1 MDLLYEDLLGLEKIN
16 VILDALTPSGI
27 VNLANMN
34 NSLKEVLTG
43 LIYQKQ
49 EKQIIY
55 VMATDYLAQK
65 KAAALKKLLHEDVL
79 YFPME
84 SIHDYFADV
93 HSQEISQQ
101 RMVVL
106 EEILSGNK
114 RVVVTG
120 VEALL
125 KKCMPL
131 EKFRGLTFT
140 LAREDTWDPLAL
152 VDRLFAI
159 GYNGVYQVEARGQ
172 YAHRGGILD
181 VFPPTGTQAYR
192 IEFFGDTIE
201 SIRCFDPETQL
212 STHGVDRVSIP
223 PGREIIL
230 DPEERKKALA
240 FMNRHYGA
248 VSEYAGL
255 IERIMEDP
263 RAHDETLISFIKSEA
278 LFVDYLGDC
287 ICIWDEPPRIRE
299 SQVQFQ
305 EKIQENFKTLMD
317 EYVMFPEEENKFY
330 ALSKIEK
337 AMESQAQLKLHL
349 FTSRGKKGISMDMG
363 AKDIDSFLRRLPL
376 FIKFI
381 KDQLKKNVVINLRA
395 RDKLG
400 LEKLKELIIEA
411 EIFNFTNEVS
421 PGIQLSMG
429 ELGSGFELPDDGII
443 CINQSEVLKESI
455 SARKQKSKKGRKIDS
470 FTQLSQGG
478 FVVHDTHG
486 IGIYR
491 GIEQLNIDNT
501 IKDLL
506 VIEYANDARF
516 YCPVD
521 QMEAIQVYVGTG
533 EKKPKVNQLGT
544 NDWNKSKSR
553 VKAAVEDMADELIA
567 LYAKRRSLVGYAYGP
582 DSSWQTEFEESFPYV
597 ETNDQL
603 QAVEEIKADM
613 ETPRPMD
620 RLLCGDVGYGKTEVA
635 LRAVFKAIMEGKQV
649 VLLVPTTILA
659 QQHYQTAVDRFKKY
673 PVSIGLLSRFKTKT
687 EQEKS
692 LKELAAGQMDLIIGT
707 HRLLSKD
714 VIFKDLGLLVVD
726 EEQRFGVRH
735 KERIKQ
741 LKENVDVLTLSAT
754 PIPRTLHMSMV
765 GVRDMSV
772 IDEPPAGRRPVLTY
786 VMEYSPAIIK
796 DAIERELT
804 RQGQIFFVHNRIH
817 DIFEVSRKLQKLVP
831 EARIVVAHGRMT
843 GPELEDIMVDF
854 LKEDY
859 DILVTTTIIES
870 GLDIK
875 NANTLI
881 VDNGDHMGLSQLYQ
895 LRGRVGRSDV
905 QGYAYVTHK
914 PKVLS
919 EISQKRLKA
928 IKDFTAFGSGFKIAL
943 RDLEIRGAGNILGSA
958 QSGNLATIGYEL
970 YCRILE
976 EAVHRRMGD
985 KKDFSPSELII
996 NLDVSSYIPENYISN
1011 EELKYD
1017 IYKKLSYVKSKAD
1030 YDELEDELLDRFGE
1044 IPDGV
1049 YNLMALAMIKH
1060 LGRSLGMTE
1069 IRDRGNSVLFTFD
1082 GSREVPIPK
1091 PELMKKLFEK
1101 YNIKFNAGKGDQLR
1115 WRIVLKHEKD
1125 QVFLKELGNFMGMLV
1140 PEKN

>member
-1 MDLLYEDLLGLEKIN
+1 MDLLYEDLLGLEKTKI
-16 VILDALTPSGI
+16 ILNALAAGEI
-27 VNLANMN
+27 ANLSNIN

-43 LIYQKQ
+43 LIYENQDKR
-49 EKQIIY
+49 ILY
-55 VMATDYLAQK
+55 VTATDYLAQK
-65 KAAALKKLLHEDVL
+65 KAAALKALLPEAVL

-93 HSQEISQQ
+93 HSLEINQQ
-101 RMVVL
+101 RLDVI
-106 EEILSGNK
+106 EKILLTSRG
-114 RVVVTG
+114 VVVTG
-120 VEALL
+120 VETLL
-125 KKCMPL
+125 KKCLPL
-131 EKFRGLTFT
+131 EKFQGLAFT
-140 LAREDTWDPLAL
+140 LAREESWDPLAL
-152 VDRLFAI
+152 VDRLFAL
-159 GYNGVYQVEARGQ
+159 GYHGVYQVEARGQ

-181 VFPPTGTQAYR
+181 VFPPTASQAYR

-212 STHGVDRVSIP
+212 STHGVDRVRIP

-230 DPEERKKALA
+230 DPDERKKALSL
-240 FMNRHYGA
+240 MNRHYGA
-248 VSEYAGL
+248 LPEYAGL
-255 IERIMEDP
+255 IERVMEDP
-263 RAHDETLISFIKSEA
+263 GAHDETLISFIKSEA
-278 LFVDYLGDC
+278 LLLDYLGDC
-287 ICIWDEPPRIRE
+287 ICIWDEPLRIRE
-299 SQVQFQ
+299 SQIVFQ
-305 EKIQENFKTLMD
+305 EKIQRNFETLLN
-317 EYVMFPEEENKFY
+317 EKFMFPEEQNKFY
-330 ALSKIEK
+330 SLSKIEK
-337 AMESQAQLKLHL
+337 AMENQAQLKLHL
-349 FTSRGKKGISMDMG
+349 FTSRGKKGVSVNMT
-363 AKDIDSFLRRLPL
+363 AKDIDSLLGQPAL
-376 FIKFI
+376 FI
-381 KDQLKKNVVINLRA
+381 QLIQEQLRKNVIINLRA
-395 RDKLG
+395 RDEVG
-400 LEKLKELIIEA
+400 LNKLKAMITEA
-411 EIFNFTNEVS
+411 DIHNFTTLAN
-421 PGIQLSMG
+421 PGIQLSIG
-429 ELGSGFELPDDGII
+429 ELASGFELPEDGLI
-443 CINQSEVLKESI
+443 CINQSEILKESI
-455 SARKQKSKKGRKIDS
+455 SSRKQKRKKGRKIDS
-470 FTQLSQGG
+470 FTQLNQGG
-478 FVVHDTHG
+478 YVVHDTHG

-491 GIEQLNIDNT
+491 GIEQLKIDNT

-533 EKKPKVNQLGT
+533 EKNPRINQLGT

-567 LYAKRRSLVGYAYGP
+567 LYAKRRSLVGYAFGP
-582 DSSWQTEFEESFPYV
+582 DSSWQTEFEESFPYM

-603 QAVEEIKADM
+603 LAVEEIKADM

-635 LRAVFKAIMEGKQV
+635 LRAVFKAVMEGKQV

-659 QQHYQTAVDRFKKY
+659 QQHFQTAVDRFQKY
-673 PVSIGLLSRFKTKT
+673 PISVGLLSRFRTKT
-687 EQEKS
+687 EQEKA

-714 VIFKDLGLLVVD
+714 VVFKDLGLLVVD

-786 VMEYSPAIIK
+786 VMEYNAAIIK
-796 DAIERELT
+796 DAIERELS
-804 RQGQIFFVHNRIH
+804 RQGQVFFVHNRIH

-881 VDNGDHMGLSQLYQ
+881 IDNGDHMGLSQLYQ

-976 EAVHRRMGD
+976 EAVSRRLG
-985 KKDFSPSELII
+985 KDQGFMASELII

-1017 IYKKLSYVKSKAD
+1017 IYKKLSYVKSQAD
-1030 YDELEDELLDRFGE
+1030 YEELEDELLDRFGE

-1069 IRDRGNSVLFTFD
+1069 IRERGHSVLFTFD
-1082 GSREVPIPK
+1082 GSKEVPIPK
-1091 PELMKKLFEK
+1091 PELMKQLFDL
-1101 YNIKFNAGKGDQLR
+1101 YNIKFNAGKGNQLR
-1115 WRIVLKHEKD
+1115 WRILLKHEKD
-1125 QVFLKELGNFMGMLV
+1125 QIYLRELGKFLEML
-1140 PEKN
+1140 ETQKN